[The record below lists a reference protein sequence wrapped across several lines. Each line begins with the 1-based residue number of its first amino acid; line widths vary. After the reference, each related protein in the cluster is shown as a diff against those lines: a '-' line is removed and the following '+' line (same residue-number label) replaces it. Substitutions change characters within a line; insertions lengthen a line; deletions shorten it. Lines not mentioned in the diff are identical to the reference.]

1 MEVNQTINKLKTIV
15 IVDDEPDILDLLQT
29 EIKDFDENFTI
40 MTFNDGLSAL
50 QYIKQNTCDLM
61 ITDIAMPDMD
71 GYELYS
77 RVHDLRPAMPIIMMT
92 GFGYDP
98 NHTVVNA
105 KKAGL
110 RDVIFK
116 PFDINRLMTLIY
128 QRLSLS
134 V

>member
-1 MEVNQTINKLKTIV
+1 MRKNIL
-15 IVDDEPDILDLLQT
+15 IVDDEKDVTDFLKIELEDCCSELNVITKNSGYEALKVVFQGKVDLL
-29 EIKDFDENFTI
+29 
-40 MTFNDGLSAL
+40 
-50 QYIKQNTCDLM
+50 

-77 RVHDLRPAMPIIMMT
+77 RTKECNEELPIIMMT

-98 NHTVVNA
+98 NHAVVKS

-110 RDVIFK
+110 KDVVFK
-116 PFDINRLMTLIY
+116 PFDIKKLVSILKKK
-128 QRLSLS
+128 LGE